1 MDRAAQW
8 IGRHNGSV
16 ARIFIDSGPVEWPA
30 VLVHGGAGGYKRIAN
45 DPALADRLEAG
56 IGRALDAAW
65 EPLRAGSALDA
76 VVAAVRVLEEDGNFN
91 AGRGSVPTSDGSFE
105 MDGSVMS
112 SDGHVGAVAGI
123 REHSAVGAARAVAG
137 RTTQGPRHGRSAA
150 VARVRPGAGAEG
162 AILLVGTGADEFAAR
177 CEVPDLIPTASA
189 RHGVADPEP
198 LSPDGTVGAV
208 AVTADGRFA
217 AATSTGGR
225 AGQPPGRVGDTPIPG
240 AGVWSQDGCA
250 VSATGAGEA
259 FILTGFSRSLAERNV
274 AGRSLPES
282 ISLALEAVAR
292 FGGDGGGIAL
302 GADHTYVA
310 GYDTR
315 AMARGLRH
323 GGGRRIVVLD

>member
-1 MDRAAQW
+1 
-8 IGRHNGSV
+8 V

-30 VLVHGGAGGYKRIAN
+30 VLVHGGAGGYERIAN
-45 DPALADRLEAG
+45 DPELATRLAAG
-56 IGRALDAAW
+56 IGRSLDAAW
-65 EPLRAGSALDA
+65 EQLQSGSALDA

-112 SDGHVGAVAGI
+112 SDGHVGAVAGV
-123 REHSAVGAARAVAG
+123 RRHSAVGAARAVAG
-137 RTTQGPRHGRSAA
+137 GPSRVEGDNRPAGDVLGA
-150 VARVRPGAGAEG
+150 ARVKPGAGAEG

-177 CEVPDLIPTASA
+177 WAVPDLIPTVSDP
-189 RHGVADPEP
+189 HGVADPSP

-225 AGQPPGRVGDTPIPG
+225 SGQPPGRVGDTPIPG
-240 AGVWSQDGCA
+240 AGVWAQDGCA
-250 VSATGAGEA
+250 VSATGAGET

-302 GADHTYVA
+302 GADHSYVA

-323 GGGRRIVVLD
+323 GGGRRIVILD

>member
-1 MDRAAQW
+1 M
-8 IGRHNGSV
+8 
-16 ARIFIDSGPVEWPA
+16 ARVFIDNGPVDWPA
-30 VLVHGGAGGYKRIAN
+30 VLVHGGAGGYARIAN
-45 DPALADRLEAG
+45 DPGLADRLEAG
-56 IGRALDAAW
+56 IGGALDAAW
-65 EPLRAGSALDA
+65 EPLQAGSALDA
-76 VVAAVRVLEEDGNFN
+76 VVAAVRALEEDGNFN

-123 REHSAVGAARAVAG
+123 RAHSAVGAARAVAG
-137 RTTQGPRHGRSAA
+137 EVGAA
-150 VARVRPGAGAEG
+150 ADTAARVKPGAGAQG
-162 AILLVGTGADEFAAR
+162 AILLVGTGADDFAAR
-177 CEVPDLIPTASA
+177 WAVPELIPTASG

-198 LSPDGTVGAV
+198 LSADGTVGAV

-225 AGQPPGRVGDTPIPG
+225 SGQPPGRVGDTPIPG
-240 AGVWSQDGCA
+240 AGVWAQDGCA

-323 GGGRRIVVLD
+323 LGGRRIVVLD

>member
-1 MDRAAQW
+1 M
-8 IGRHNGSV
+8 
-16 ARIFIDSGPVEWPA
+16 ARVFIDNGPVEWPA
-30 VLVHGGAGGYKRIAN
+30 VLVHGGAGGYARIAN
-45 DPALADRLEAG
+45 DPALAARLEAG

-65 EPLRAGSALDA
+65 EPLAAGSALDA

-123 REHSAVGAARAVAG
+123 RAHSAVGAARAVAG
-137 RTTQGPRHGRSAA
+137 GAGAVAGGAGGAADTTGA
-150 VARVRPGAGAEG
+150 ARVRPGAGAQG
-162 AILLVGTGADEFAAR
+162 AILLVGAGADEFAAR
-177 CEVPDLIPTASA
+177 WAVPGLIPNASG

-198 LSPDGTVGAV
+198 LSPEGTVGAV

-225 AGQPPGRVGDTPIPG
+225 SGQPPGRVGDTPIPG
-240 AGVWSQDGCA
+240 AGVWAQDGCA

-259 FILTGFSRSLAERNV
+259 FILTGFSRSLAERNF

-302 GADHTYVA
+302 GGDHTYVA

-323 GGGRRIVVLD
+323 LGGRRIVVLD